1 MSILIE
7 PAQPADAPIIT
18 DMVGEL
24 LHEIMAGIGEPVFR
38 FDAQATRTRAEA
50 WMREGQSMAWLARDQ
65 ERRAILGFVALYE
78 AYALYAGGVFG
89 TISEL
94 YVRPR
99 SRSQGI
105 GAALVD
111 EVKQVAQ
118 VKGWTRLEVTT
129 PPLPLFERTVRFYE
143 HQGFTISGGRKMNLR
158 LS

>member
-7 PAQPADAPIIT
+7 PAQPADAPVIT
-18 DMVGEL
+18 DLVGEL
-24 LHEIMAGIGEPVFR
+24 LHEIMAAIGESVFG
-38 FDAQATRTRAEA
+38 FDPDATRTRAHE
-50 WMREGQSMAWLARDQ
+50 WMRTGKSMAWLARDR

-78 AYALYAGGVFG
+78 GYALYAEGAFG

-94 YVRPR
+94 YVRPGF
-99 SRSQGI
+99 RSQGI
-105 GAALVD
+105 GAALVG

-129 PPLPLFERTVRFYE
+129 PPLPLFERTYRFYE
-143 HQGFTISGGRKMNLR
+143 HQGFKISGGRKMKLR